1 MAIDTSWANVSLLC
15 PFSDDLQDVKGHAV
29 TAVGGAALSSAVGTP
44 FGAGNA
50 LLLDGVD
57 DHAYLAD
64 SADWHVSNGDFT
76 VEVWV
81 RFVAHTATGLFISQ
95 RDGSTTNHSFSF
107 YWDTSLGIVFQ
118 YTVDGTTLVSVT
130 RAWTPTNGVW
140 YFVSVERAGTAL
152 RIKVDGSQL
161 GADYTIGT
169 AIIFNS
175 TSPLRIGATNSTPLA
190 FFSGYV
196 GPIRLTKA
204 ARTIT
209 AAPTAPFPRPTISG
223 IVRDSGAAYVAKV
236 VKAFKRS
243 TMLLAG
249 ESVSNGGTGAYTIY
263 PADFTEHVVIE
274 FDTATTPLVDGGSG
288 ENALIYDRV
297 IPGG

>member
-1 MAIDTSWANVSLLC
+1 MFGILS
-15 PFSDDLQDVKGHAV
+15 P
-29 TAVGGAALSSAVGTP
+29 SSAQ
-44 FGAGNA
+44 ARRCA
-50 LLLDGVD
+50 
-57 DHAYLAD
+57 
-64 SADWHVSNGDFT
+64 S
-76 VEVWV
+76 
-81 RFVAHTATGLFISQ
+81 
-95 RDGSTTNHSFSF
+95 
-107 YWDTSLGIVFQ
+107 
-118 YTVDGTTLVSVT
+118 
-130 RAWTPTNGVW
+130 
-140 YFVSVERAGTAL
+140 
-152 RIKVDGSQL
+152 KVDGSQL

-169 AIIFNS
+169 ATIFNS

-249 ESVSNGGTGAYTIY
+249 ESVSNGGTGHTRS
-263 PADFTEHVVIE
+263 THL
-274 FDTATTPLVDGGSG
+274 TSRNTW
-288 ENALIYDRV
+288 
-297 IPGG
+297 